1 MHIQLPFRVSSLRE
15 VLPLVWSQA
24 DRFVKARLV
33 FAVALIIAA
42 SVLTASGPVALK
54 LVVDKFAGHTN
65 GPDTPAALLIGL
77 YGLSQWLARWVGEI
91 RGLVYAR
98 AERRM
103 SRALSERLFAHIMRL
118 PMRYH
123 VERQTGAITQT
134 LQNGLLGYQ
143 MVLHTLIFSILPVA
157 TELGTIV
164 LVLTRLHQPAFLA
177 LFCAALVFY
186 GVAFSYAAMTTTK
199 AARRASTAQ
208 VEANAIITDCIMNY
222 EAVKSFAAEPLVQ
235 MRVGIAL
242 VATEEEWVS
251 FYRRYAYNG
260 LSVATIFAAFLVGTG
275 LYAAYEVQGGRM
287 TVGTFVL
294 LATYMSQ
301 VVRPVEMLGYA
312 MQSLSQGLAFLEKM
326 LELFREPP
334 EPQSHPATTP
344 PFPRGRA
351 KERRAATTGLAS
363 HAGEVVFEDVSLSYQ
378 PDRPILKGVSF
389 HVPPGTTVGIVGT
402 SGSGKTTV
410 GRLLIRLYEPDHGRI
425 LIDGV
430 PIASR
435 DLAELRRSIAV
446 VLQDTGLFNSTI
458 AYNIG
463 FGRAGTT
470 EEEIIEA
477 ARLAHLHDFIMTLPD
492 GYNTRV
498 GERGAKLSGG
508 QKQRLL
514 IARAAL
520 KHPDILLFDEATSS
534 LDSRTEQGIMRNI
547 MEISRQ
553 TTTFIIAHRLSTVVH
568 ADQIVLLEAGRIAER
583 GSHASLLALGG
594 RYAALWHLQ
603 QQGAAAA

>member
-1 MHIQLPFRVSSLRE
+1 
-15 VLPLVWSQA
+15 
-24 DRFVKARLV
+24 
-33 FAVALIIAA
+33 
-42 SVLTASGPVALK
+42 
-54 LVVDKFAGHTN
+54 
-65 GPDTPAALLIGL
+65 
-77 YGLSQWLARWVGEI
+77 
-91 RGLVYAR
+91 
-98 AERRM
+98 
-103 SRALSERLFAHIMRL
+103 
-118 PMRYH
+118 
-123 VERQTGAITQT
+123 
-134 LQNGLLGYQ
+134 
-143 MVLHTLIFSILPVA
+143 
-157 TELGTIV
+157 
-164 LVLTRLHQPAFLA
+164 
-177 LFCAALVFY
+177 
-186 GVAFSYAAMTTTK
+186 
-199 AARRASTAQ
+199 
-208 VEANAIITDCIMNY
+208 
-222 EAVKSFAAEPLVQ
+222 
-235 MRVGIAL
+235 
-242 VATEEEWVS
+242 
-251 FYRRYAYNG
+251 
-260 LSVATIFAAFLVGTG
+260 
-275 LYAAYEVQGGRM
+275 
-287 TVGTFVL
+287 
-294 LATYMSQ
+294 
-301 VVRPVEMLGYA
+301 
-312 MQSLSQGLAFLEKM
+312 
-326 LELFREPP
+326 
-334 EPQSHPATTP
+334 
-344 PFPRGRA
+344 
-351 KERRAATTGLAS
+351 
-363 HAGEVVFEDVSLSYQ
+363 VFEDVSLSYQ

-389 HVPPGTTVGIVGT
+389 HIPPGTTVGIVGT

-446 VLQDTGLFNSTI
+446 VLQDTGLFNNSI

-463 FGRAGTT
+463 FGKAGST

-534 LDSRTEQGIMRNI
+534 LDSRIEQGIMRNI